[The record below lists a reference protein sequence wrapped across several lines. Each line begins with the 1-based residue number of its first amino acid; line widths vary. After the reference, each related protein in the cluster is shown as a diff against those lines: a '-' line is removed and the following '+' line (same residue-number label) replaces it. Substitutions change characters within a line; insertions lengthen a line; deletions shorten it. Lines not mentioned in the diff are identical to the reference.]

1 MFAKRASDSTMSR
14 KKSKRRAD
22 SNRRVP
28 CQGRGYPPGYSLRSC
43 RTRQTNLLMQLETE
57 GTDINRFART
67 KLRNGGKRSNLSR
80 DSVQFVPSIDR
91 SIDKVKQVP
100 VLGVLTL
107 QGHSSGNYE
116 QN

>member
-1 MFAKRASDSTMSR
+1 
-14 KKSKRRAD
+14 
-22 SNRRVP
+22 
-28 CQGRGYPPGYSLRSC
+28 
-43 RTRQTNLLMQLETE
+43 MQLETE